1 MIMVERMLNA
11 ATMIIKQRMI
21 IKIILGLFL
30 LSILFFLMLM
40 LGEKYA
46 LENKHPK
53 FTKWWRNNMIGE
65 WRD

>member
-1 MIMVERMLNA
+1 
-11 ATMIIKQRMI
+11 
-21 IKIILGLFL
+21 
-30 LSILFFLMLM
+30 M

-46 LENKHPK
+46 LKNKYPK

>member
-1 MIMVERMLNA
+1 ML
-11 ATMIIKQRMI
+11 T

-30 LSILFFLMLM
+30 LSILFFLTLA
-40 LGEKYA
+40 LGESITLKNKY
-46 LENKHPK
+46 PK